1 MARDLVR
8 DDVVL
13 SARTW
18 VVKVGTSV
26 LAAPDGTLDLARIG
40 HLAEQICAVAS
51 TGRRVAL
58 VSSGAVG
65 AGLGRLGLAKRPDNL
80 RQLQAAA
87 AVGQAY
93 LIRAYDEGLR
103 RHGRHAAQ
111 LLLTHED
118 FDSRARYLN
127 MRNTLT
133 ALFEWD
139 AVPIINENDT
149 ISVDEIKFG
158 DNDRLAAMVTNLLR
172 APLLVILSVVDGL
185 CRSDPGSGALGEAI
199 PLVPNLDDA
208 TLGLA
213 GDSKMRLGTGG
224 MRSKLQAAGLVTQA
238 GGSVVIASGTR
249 PDPLTRILAGDP
261 VGTLFLPR
269 RQTQGA
275 RKRWIGLTAR
285 PRGHYV
291 VDHGARAA
299 LEGGTR
305 SLLAIGIVE
314 VVGEFEKGDVVGI
327 RDAAGPRVRPR
338 ADQLRRRRRPAG
350 PRAPHRSGPT
360 GARHRPLRRGD
371 PPRQPGPDPLKR
383 RDQGRGTLLKSNEI
397 SAVAWIRSW
406 TRTSAGGP
414 PLAPGEVRTARLIRS
429 PPAKSRPPP
438 SAVFSQRRPFASTNS
453 TCLSIRSVS
462 SEIGCKRPFRK
473 FNWGGDWP
481 GWSSA

>member
-26 LAAPDGTLDLARIG
+26 LTGPDGALDPARIG
-40 HLAEQICAVAS
+40 HLAEQISAVMA
-51 TGRRVAL
+51 TGRKVAL

-65 AGLGRLGLAKRPDNL
+65 AGIGQLGLARRPDNL

-87 AVGQAY
+87 AVGQSY

-118 FDSRARYLN
+118 FDNRPRYLN

-149 ISVDEIKFG
+149 ISVAEIKFG
-158 DNDRLAAMVTNLLR
+158 DNDRLAAMVANLLQ

-185 CRSDPGSGALGEAI
+185 YRSDPGGGGPSGEVI
-199 PLVPNLDDA
+199 PLVPNLDDEVLA
-208 TLGLA
+208 LA
-213 GDSKMRLGTGG
+213 GDSRSAGGTGG
-224 MRSKLQAAGLVTQA
+224 MRSKLQAARLVTRA
-238 GGSVVIASGTR
+238 GGSVVIASGTK
-249 PDPLTRILAGDP
+249 PAPLTRILAGEA
-261 VGTLFLPR
+261 VGTLLLAHGA
-269 RQTQGA
+269 TQGA

-291 VDHGARAA
+291 VDDGARRA
-299 LEGGTR
+299 LETGTR

-314 VVGEFEKGDVVGI
+314 VVGEFDKGEVVGI
-327 RDAAGPRVRPR
+327 RDA
-338 ADQLRRRRRPAG
+338 
-350 PRAPHRSGPT
+350 
-360 GARHRPLRRGD
+360 
-371 PPRQPGPDPLKR
+371 
-383 RDQGRGTLLKSNEI
+383 QGREFARGLTNYATAEARQIRGLRTDQARQALGT
-397 SAVAWIRSW
+397 AQYD
-406 TRTSAGGP
+406 
-414 PLAPGEVRTARLIRS
+414 EVVHKDNLVLT
-429 PPAKSRPPP
+429 P
-438 SAVFSQRRPFASTNS
+438 
-453 TCLSIRSVS
+453 
-462 SEIGCKRPFRK
+462 
-473 FNWGGDWP
+473 
-481 GWSSA
+481 